1 MSGGKRTRRSSTG
14 RPMVSRSG
22 ARRGSAGSAA
32 RIGGGVIL
40 ALVVVAIAW
49 FVARTMEQAGKGGP
63 TANAPGGR
71 ADAGDAAGYASQGRA
86 AEARQD
92 YDAALDTYREGL
104 RRFPEDAVLLGSY
117 ATAITNRS
125 FAVRE
130 SRGRLVPLAATSHD
144 RVRAAHEALALLDAA
159 QRARPQASQAPLQ
172 KGLLYAAWGLP
183 EDALV
188 ELYAAV
194 TRGDR
199 SPEIEQTAG
208 AITLLQMGRGRE
220 LDQNGRP
227 ASR

>member
-1 MSGGKRTRRSSTG
+1 
-14 RPMVSRSG
+14 MVSRGG

-32 RIGGGVIL
+32 RIGAGVMVAL
-40 ALVVVAIAW
+40 AVVAIGW
-49 FVARTMEQAGKGGP
+49 FAMRAREQAGRGGP
-63 TANAPGGR
+63 TADVPGGR
-71 ADAGDAAGYASQGRA
+71 ANAGDAAGYASQGRA

-92 YDAALDTYREGL
+92 YDAALETYREGL
-104 RRFPEDAVLLGSY
+104 RRFPDDAVLLGSY
-117 ATAITNRS
+117 ATAIKNRS

-130 SRGRLVPLAATSHD
+130 SRGRLVPVAATSHD
-144 RVRAAHEALALLDAA
+144 RVRAAHETLALLDAA

-172 KGLLYAAWGLP
+172 RGLLYAAWGLP

-208 AITLLQMGRGRE
+208 AITLLQLGRGSE
-220 LDQNGRP
+220 VDQNGKP